1 MISLLPMYLSSKGNF
16 QNKIREKT
24 NISDDGALELDHLMN
39 KWGSTRLFI
48 GANSHYKELTQTI

>member
-1 MISLLPMYLSSKGNF
+1 MYLSSKGNF
-16 QNKIREKT
+16 QKKIREKT